1 MLAVMI
7 GSFAGGLYAGF
18 AGLKAFAFMT
28 PSLINLPMW
37 VGEGAPNN
45 LKNALI
51 TMAISA
57 VVSFIATWVIGFD
70 DPVEEEKDTVKN
82 IENHISQVES
92 PVKGMTVPM
101 SEVGD
106 SMFSNGILGEGI
118 AIKPTDGKI
127 YAPVDGT
134 VSATFET
141 KHAIG
146 IKSDD
151 GLELL
156 IHIGI
161 DTVKLS
167 GKPFKQFVEKDAQ
180 VKKGDLLIEFD
191 VDEIE
196 KAGLDPTVMVVV
208 TNSKDYLEVLPTK
221 ETSVSTNDVLL
232 RVI

>member
-1 MLAVMI
+1 M
-7 GSFAGGLYAGF
+7 
-18 AGLKAFAFMT
+18 
-28 PSLINLPMW
+28 
-37 VGEGAPNN
+37 
-45 LKNALI
+45 
-51 TMAISA
+51 
-57 VVSFIATWVIGFD
+57 
-70 DPVEEEKDTVKN
+70 
-82 IENHISQVES
+82 
-92 PVKGMTVPM
+92 
-101 SEVGD
+101 
-106 SMFSNGILGEGI
+106 
-118 AIKPTDGKI
+118 
-127 YAPVDGT
+127 
-134 VSATFET
+134 
-141 KHAIG
+141 
-146 IKSDD
+146 
-151 GLELL
+151 